1 MHATVLLLSLL
12 SCVTTSMGVML
23 ALALRENAAAIAAGI
38 GFSSGIMILISVL
51 ELIPGAIAGAGAG
64 ATLAS
69 AALGASV
76 LWAAHL
82 FIPHI
87 HIFEES
93 GAPNTAV
100 VRSVYLVTI
109 GLILHDVPEGFGMA
123 SAYVA
128 SPRAGALVA
137 VAIALHNLPEEF
149 AMAVPAVALRSRR
162 FLFGA
167 ALASAMAEPA
177 GAIIGLAAAEA
188 APALNAHFLAFAA
201 GAMFF
206 VAIHELAPMAQRYR
220 RHSMFASGL
229 VLSGLI
235 YWLLARITTAFAPAS
250 ITWAGTQ

>member
-1 MHATVLLLSLL
+1 
-12 SCVTTSMGVML
+12 MGVML
-23 ALALRENAAAIAAGI
+23 ALMLRENAAAIAVGI
-38 GFSSGIMILISVL
+38 GFSTGMMILISVF
-51 ELIPGAIAGAGAG
+51 ELVPGAIAVAGAG
-64 ATLAS
+64 VTLAS

-100 VRSVYLVTI
+100 VRSVYLVTF

-128 SPRAGALVA
+128 SPRLGFLIAA
-137 VAIALHNLPEEF
+137 AIALHNLPEEF
-149 AMAVPAVALRSRR
+149 AMAVPGVVLRSKR

-167 ALASAMAEPA
+167 ALLSAMAEPA
-177 GAIIGLAAAEA
+177 GAIIGLAATEA

-220 RHSMFASGL
+220 RHSMFAFGL
-229 VLSGLI
+229 VLSVLI
-235 YWLLARITTAFAPAS
+235 YLLLARITAAS
-250 ITWAGTQ
+250 ALTLNTWAGTQ